1 MYHGTPNS
9 DPEKIKTALWTML
22 TNALSAT
29 AEAEVDVSGCK
40 VFVTNRP
47 DASAMDMFAVVDING
62 TVTDYDGYS
71 RCVCMVQLFAMDI
84 DKIGT
89 PNMVVLSNL
98 YDTLVSAL
106 PYNEAPY
113 TFSKKNQI
121 GRRDPHGFH
130 VTMVNLDCL
139 IYKT

>member
-9 DPEKIKTALWTML
+9 DPEKIKTALWTLL

-29 AEAEVDVSGCK
+29 DGEEVDVSGCK
-40 VFVTNRP
+40 VFITNRT
-47 DASAMDMFAVVDING
+47 DASVNDMFAVVGING

-71 RCVCMVQLFAMDI
+71 RCVCLVQLFARDI
-84 DKIGT
+84 DEIGT
-89 PNMVVLSNL
+89 SNMVVLSNL
-98 YDTLVSAL
+98 YDTLLAAL
-106 PYNEAPY
+106 PSNEVPY

-121 GRRDPHGFH
+121 ARRDPHGFH

-139 IYKT
+139 IYNT